1 MSIKIKAV
9 AFKDIKQVELVERET
24 PDLRPDEVLVKV
36 HAVALCTMEQRLF
49 TGALKMPMLATG
61 GHEVAGEIAAMGS
74 AINKKKWAEHDRVVV
89 RLLFNCGECY
99 YCRTGHTNMCE
110 KSKSRPVRENLLP
123 GPGGGLADYVIV
135 NAASL
140 FKIPDTLTYEEACLT
155 EPLACVVHSV
165 NRANIQLGEDVVVIG
180 GGIMGQYHV
189 MLAKRK
195 GARVILSEVDPARAE
210 LAKKLGADVVFNPI
224 EVDPVEFV
232 KSVTEGRG
240 ADVVFNSG
248 MINHK
253 PERTSR
259 YIFCAQDNGTT
270 ITIKEGTF
278 KNDRAKNS
286 FFWADGGA
294 VIYVEGGTFNG
305 VASNKKVVTSNG
317 GQVIITGGTFNFDPT
332 AWVPNECTVT
342 KSGSTWTVS
351 K

>member
-1 MSIKIKAV
+1 MSITVKSV
-9 AFKDIKQVELVERET
+9 AFKDVKQVELVTRET

-49 TGALKMPMLATG
+49 RGEMKLPFLATG
-61 GHEVAGEIAAMGS
+61 GHEVSGEIAAFG
-74 AINKKKWAEHDRVVV
+74 AAVNKKKWAVGDRVAV

-140 FKIPDTLTYEEACLT
+140 FKIPDTLSYEEACLT

-195 GARVILSEVDPARAE
+195 GARVILSEVDPARGE
-210 LAKKLGADVVFNPI
+210 LAKKLGADIIFNPM

-240 ADVVFNSG
+240 ADVVFNTTAIPSVVPQAIGMTGKAGRMIQYSSMHPDAPTPVSPQMLHGTETILTGSISPDGNDFFVANRLLNSG
-248 MINHK
+248 IVDCKPMIAK
-253 PERTSR
+253 TFPLEQ
-259 YIFCAQDNGTT
+259 AQEAFEAA
-270 ITIKEGTF
+270 IVPGTF
-278 KNDRAKNS
+278 R
-286 FFWADGGA
+286 
-294 VIYVEGGTFNG
+294 
-305 VASNKKVVTSNG
+305 
-317 GQVIITGGTFNFDPT
+317 VIITD
-332 AWVPNECTVT
+332 
-342 KSGSTWTVS
+342 
-351 K
+351 

>member
-140 FKIPDTLTYEEACLT
+140 FKIPDTLSYEEACLT

-240 ADVVFNSG
+240 ADVVFNTTAIASVVPQAIAMTGKAGRMVQYSSMHPDAPAPVSPQMLHGNEVVLTGSISPDGNDFFTANRLLNSG
-248 MINHK
+248 IIDCKPMIAK
-253 PERTSR
+253 TFPLEQ
-259 YIFCAQDNGTT
+259 AQQAFEAATVP
-270 ITIKEGTF
+270 GTF
-278 KNDRAKNS
+278 R
-286 FFWADGGA
+286 
-294 VIYVEGGTFNG
+294 VI
-305 VASNKKVVTSNG
+305 VT
-317 GQVIITGGTFNFDPT
+317 D
-332 AWVPNECTVT
+332 
-342 KSGSTWTVS
+342 
-351 K
+351 